1 MRVFVTGATGFI
13 GTAIV
18 RELMGAGHE
27 VLGLARSDEAAAT
40 LARSGIQAHRG
51 SLTDTAS
58 LVAGARACE
67 GVIHTAFIHDFS
79 AYAAAAETDRQAVE
93 ALAGALEG
101 SGKPFVSTSGTAILA
116 PGRTGTEADEPAP
129 ASAATL
135 RAAAEATVLGAAHRG
150 VRSSVVR
157 LPPSVH
163 GAGDH
168 AFVPTLIDIARRT
181 GVSAF
186 IGEGAN
192 RWPTVHRLDAA
203 RLFRLALEQAAPGT
217 RLHGVAEEGVT
228 LRALAE
234 AIGAGLG
241 VPVRSI
247 TANEARTH
255 FDWLAGFVAIDNPT
269 SSAIT
274 RNTLGWRPQ
283 EPDLLTD
290 MRDNG
295 YFTRPA

>member
-18 RELMGAGHE
+18 RELRTAGHE
-27 VLGLARSDEAAAT
+27 VLGLARSDASADT
-40 LARSGIQAHRG
+40 LARAGIQAHRG
-51 SLTDTAS
+51 ELTDTAS
-58 LVAGARACE
+58 LVAGARSCD

-79 AYAAAAETDRQAVE
+79 QYAAAAETDRRAVE

-101 SGKPFVSTSGTAILA
+101 SGKPFISTSGTAMLV
-116 PGRTGTEADEPAP
+116 PGRLGTEADAP
-129 ASAATL
+129 SAGSAAGP
-135 RAAAEATVLGAAHRG
+135 RAATEATVMEAARRG
-150 VRSSVVR
+150 VRASVVR

-168 AFVPTLIDIARRT
+168 AFVPALIDIARRT

-192 RWPTVHRLDAA
+192 RWPAVHRLDVA
-203 RLFRLALEQAAPGT
+203 RLFCLALERAAPGT
-217 RLHGVAEEGVT
+217 RLHGVAEEGIP

-241 VPVRSI
+241 VPVRGI
-247 TANEARTH
+247 AEDEARTH

-269 SSAIT
+269 SSTIT
-274 RNTLGWRPQ
+274 RDTLGWSPQ
-283 EPDLLTD
+283 EPDLRTD

-295 YFTRPA
+295 YFTRTA